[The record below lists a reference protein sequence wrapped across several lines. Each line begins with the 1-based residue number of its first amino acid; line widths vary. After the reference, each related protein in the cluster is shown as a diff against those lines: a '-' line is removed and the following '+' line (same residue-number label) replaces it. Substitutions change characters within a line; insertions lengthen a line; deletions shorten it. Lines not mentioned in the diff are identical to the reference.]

1 MRRHRQS
8 KNAAGFTL
16 IEVMITMAL
25 ISLMCLG
32 VFVGLQQI
40 TRAMMTVAVRDEAYH
55 LLQAEAERLLTADYS
70 AFTASGNQTITS
82 AVKTTYSPSSAAR
95 FTLPTDN
102 ASGRIAFTR
111 RVVEVANTSN
121 TRTLRVDVT
130 WTLNGRT
137 NTISAPLFRLQ

>member
-8 KNAAGFTL
+8 KTTGFTL
-16 IEVMITMAL
+16 IEVMITMFL
-25 ISLMCLG
+25 ISMMCLG

-40 TRAMMTVAVRDEAYH
+40 TKAMMTVAVRDEAYH
-55 LLQAEAERLLTADYS
+55 LLQAESERLLTADYT

-82 AVKTTYSPSSAAR
+82 AVKTTYAPSDAAQ
-95 FTLPTDN
+95 FTLPNDH
-102 ASGRIAFTR
+102 AAGRITFTR
-111 RVVEVANTSN
+111 RVFEVGSTPG

-137 NTISAPLFRLQ
+137 TTISAPLFRLQ